1 MAPWPVVLAS
11 VLQFATALAFVAM
24 ALLAYRYGS
33 DAQAAAEAEVARQG
47 DPPHLLD
54 RARVNVRESGA
65 ELALPLGIA
74 LALAVLGTLNLAGS
88 GTARVATWTFQP
100 PLLVAGGFV
109 TAGQVFAVRF
119 VRSAFLK
126 SGDQDLK
133 LMNVERFMEAA
144 TSEFPA
150 VVPLPGR
157 TSLCPCD
164 RWVGGRRDPAGPALG
179 EYLLPI
185 EKDPGGS

>member
-11 VLQFATALAFVAM
+11 VLQFAKALAFVAM

-119 VRSAFLK
+119 V
-126 SGDQDLK
+126 
-133 LMNVERFMEAA
+133 
-144 TSEFPA
+144 
-150 VVPLPGR
+150 
-157 TSLCPCD
+157 
-164 RWVGGRRDPAGPALG
+164 
-179 EYLLPI
+179 
-185 EKDPGGS
+185 

>member
-1 MAPWPVVLAS
+1 MATDRRRLRKDLFLQRREGEIARYGAMAS
-11 VLQFATALAFVAM
+11 GSRIGASIRDMLAFVAM

-119 VRSAFLK
+119 V
-126 SGDQDLK
+126 
-133 LMNVERFMEAA
+133 
-144 TSEFPA
+144 
-150 VVPLPGR
+150 
-157 TSLCPCD
+157 
-164 RWVGGRRDPAGPALG
+164 
-179 EYLLPI
+179 
-185 EKDPGGS
+185 